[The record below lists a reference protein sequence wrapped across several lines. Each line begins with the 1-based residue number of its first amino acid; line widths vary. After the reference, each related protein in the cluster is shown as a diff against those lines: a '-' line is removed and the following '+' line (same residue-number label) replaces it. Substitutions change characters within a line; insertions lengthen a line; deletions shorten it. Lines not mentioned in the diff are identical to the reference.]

1 MLSDDKEATN
11 DIKKYLKD
19 IHISEVCLN
28 YY

>member
-19 IHISEVCLN
+19 IDISEVCLN